1 MTTKSELAKQRFMEG
16 FQCSQAVLEAF
27 SEDFG
32 LDPVLARKLASPF
45 AAGSGM
51 GGVCGAVAGAFMV
64 IGLKYGM
71 AEAGDNEASQ
81 NTLKNVKMFADRF
94 RELHENTNCID
105 LIGLDI
111 TDENDRRIFRQKNI
125 KLTRCVNYVEDA
137 VNLLEEFI

>member
-1 MTTKSELAKQRFMEG
+1 MAAKSEFAKQLFMDG

-32 LDPVLARKLASPF
+32 LDPVMARKLASPF

-51 GGVCGAVAGAFMV
+51 GGACGAVAGAFMV

-71 AEAGDNEASQ
+71 TEAGDHEASR
-81 NTLKNVKMFADRF
+81 NTIKNVKMFADRF

-111 TDENDRRIFRQKNI
+111 TDENDQRKFRQKNI
-125 KLTRCVNYVEDA
+125 KLTQCVNYVEDA
-137 VNLLEEFI
+137 VNLLEEIL